1 MKYLQIFIIAILFF
15 SAGCGVKNHCA
26 SFSSDREYFRSSAM
40 VASSN
45 ANIAQER
52 ALFGAKQLLA
62 EEIDKYIK
70 SKLGDSGVDS
80 SEYSE
85 TRIITA
91 RQTVLNNV
99 SIICNRHTMHKGRN
113 YGHVAIEVSKTDV
126 DDILVRTFQL
136 KQR

>member
-1 MKYLQIFIIAILFF
+1 MKYIQLVFIAFLIFF
-15 SAGCGVKNHCA
+15 AGCGVKNQCA
-26 SFSSDREYFRSSAM
+26 GFSSDREYFRSNAM

-45 ANIAQER
+45 ANIARER

-62 EEIDKYIK
+62 EEIDKYII

-80 SEYSE
+80 AEYSE

-99 SIICNRHTMHKGRN
+99 NIICNRHTMHKGRN

-126 DDILVRTFQL
+126 DDILVRTFQI
-136 KQR
+136 KQK